1 MSTIRIEILNPNALK
16 LIEGMQDLKLIKVS
30 DEPES
35 KLKTYL
41 KKMRKNTA
49 LIPSV
54 DEITEIVEEV
64 RAERYGKK

>member
-30 DEPES
+30 YEPES

-41 KKMRKNTA
+41 KKMRSSANSAPT
-49 LIPSV
+49 I

-64 RAERYGKK
+64 RAERHGKK

>member
-35 KLKTYL
+35 KLKAYL
-41 KKMRKNTA
+41 KKMRRKAVSAPT
-49 LIPSV
+49 I

-64 RAERYGKK
+64 RAERHGKK